1 MIPRICAYAQ
11 AAIVCSAIG
20 ACGGKVPARSATVLE
35 SPHAVEVPTGAETIS
50 LLGDTLVAP
59 EQPPD
64 VRAVYLARYREAE
77 EALSQAPDDVEA
89 PIWMGRRTAYLGRY
103 RGAIDIYT
111 HAMTLHPDD
120 ARLYRHR
127 GTAT

>member
-89 PIWMGRRTAYLGRY
+89 PIWD
-103 RGAIDIYT
+103 GASHSVSRAVSGGDR
-111 HAMTLHPDD
+111 HLHPRDD
-120 ARLYRHR
+120 PPP
-127 GTAT
+127 G